1 MRRYR
6 VVVEVEMPNDASADD
21 ALSWMTK
28 TLETT
33 SRGWNEGRDL
43 KDARP
48 HRIVSAT
55 PVREG
60 T

>member
-6 VVVEVEMPNDASADD
+6 VVVEVQMPNDASADD
-21 ALSWMTK
+21 ALSWMTRMLA
-28 TLETT
+28 TE
-33 SRGWNEGRDL
+33 NAERDL
-43 KDARP
+43 KDIRT

>member
-6 VVVEVEMPNDASADD
+6 IVVEVQMPNDASADD
-21 ALSWMTK
+21 ALSWMTRMLA
-28 TLETT
+28 TE
-33 SRGWNEGRDL
+33 NAERDL
-43 KDARP
+43 KDIRT

-60 T
+60 AM